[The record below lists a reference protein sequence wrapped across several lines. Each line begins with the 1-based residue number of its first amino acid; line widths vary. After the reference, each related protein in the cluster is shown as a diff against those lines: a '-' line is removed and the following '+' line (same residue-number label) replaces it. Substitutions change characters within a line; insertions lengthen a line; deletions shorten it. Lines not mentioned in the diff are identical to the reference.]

1 MTDTPTVTYFAVSV
15 LSSRT
20 LWVAV
25 GTVLV
30 GILALPDVVAVIPL
44 RYLPMVTALIGAVNF
59 ALRLATVRP
68 VAFAAPGTLTP
79 VKVPKL
85 EPPAPTVTD

>member
-1 MTDTPTVTYFAVSV
+1 MTDKPTVTYFAVSV

-44 RYLPMVTALIGAVNF
+44 RYLPIVTAIIGAINF
-59 ALRLATVRP
+59 GLRLVTVRP
-68 VAFAAPGTLTP
+68 VVFAAPGTLTP
-79 VKVPKL
+79 VQLPKL
-85 EPPAPTVTD
+85 DPPAPLVSD